1 MTLLIHRLTLIAA
14 LVGSSMAFAEVP
26 VADPHK
32 LDALKIG
39 VSVSDLSN
47 PYFSFIG
54 HGAQAKANE
63 LAGAG
68 AEVVLVSS
76 AYDVERQ
83 THQLEQFIQQ
93 RVDLILMSAAV
104 FDAFESAIDKAH
116 QAGIKVIAVDVNAK
130 GADATVTTDNP
141 QAGEIACEH
150 LAQRLKGKG
159 QVVILNGPPVSSI
172 IERVEGC
179 KRVLANYPEIEI
191 ISTDRNSGGSREG
204 GLEMM
209 THLLMEFP
217 HIDGVFTINDPAAIG
232 AEMAARQ
239 AGRDE
244 FVIVSIDGAPS
255 VVQRM
260 QSQDSLIAATAT
272 QSPSLMAKL
281 AVEAG
286 VKLMTEPPLQQTE
299 IRIPARLITPENALE
314 VLESGVW

>member
-1 MTLLIHRLTLIAA
+1 MKQLIHSLFVLGA
-14 LVGSSMAFAEVP
+14 LATGSSMAW
-26 VADPHK
+26 ADQLVSAP
-32 LDALKIG
+32 LKVG
-39 VSVSDLSN
+39 VSVSDLGN

-54 HGAQAKANE
+54 HGAQAKAKE
-63 LAGAG
+63 IAGDK
-68 AEVVLVSS
+68 AEVILVSS
-76 AYDVERQ
+76 AYDELRQ
-83 THQLEQFIQQ
+83 TQQIERFIQQ
-93 RVDLILMSAAV
+93 NVDLILLSAAV
-104 FDAFESAIDKAH
+104 FDAFETVIDKAH

-141 QAGEIACEH
+141 QAGEIACTH

-172 IERVEGC
+172 IERVDGC
-179 KRVLANYPEIEI
+179 KRVLATYPEIEI
-191 ISTDRNSGGSREG
+191 ISTHRNSGGSREG

-209 THLLMEFP
+209 THLLMQFP

-255 VVQRM
+255 VVQRL
-260 QSQDSLIAATAT
+260 QDPSSLIIATAS

-286 VKLMTEPPLQQTE
+286 VKLMTQTPLEQTE
-299 IRIPARLITPENALE
+299 IRIPARLITSDNAAE
-314 VLESGVW
+314 ILESGVW